1 MTKLEALVIT
11 RDLFRWL
18 ARNPSKWKEDCPKPD
33 MSAYLNRCACCE
45 FARTVDSLTGEL
57 TKGVDCSVCPMLTCW
72 PERCYMGVSPYA
84 LYNHNSLA
92 KENHSERTRLA
103 TIIANHAAKLIRK
116 ERKSTK

>member
-18 ARNPSKWKEDCPKPD
+18 ARNPAKRKGDCPKPD

-45 FARTVDSLTGEL
+45 FARAVDSFTGEL
-57 TKGVDCSVCPMLTCW
+57 TNGVDCDVCPMLTCW
-72 PERCYMGVSPYA
+72 PERCYMVGSPYA
-84 LYNHNSLA
+84 LYNNHNLVR
-92 KENHSERTRLA
+92 ENHAERTRLA

-116 ERKSTK
+116 ERKATK